1 MQPIAGAIGRY
12 YQVGCARKGGPVADD
27 DAREAVREAY
37 QAYYRRLVA
46 TLYGLTA
53 DYGEAQDLVQEAYA
67 RALARPK
74 TFLDVAD
81 PEAWLRTVAVNLART
96 RWRRRRLLD
105 TMIRTGRV
113 TPTPESVPGAN
124 PNRVLLVAAL
134 AKLSRPTRETIV
146 LHHIADMS
154 VHEVAEQLGIPVG
167 TVKARLSRGRALLA
181 ELLHE
186 AAPTAAVPVSGE
198 PAIPSVRPAAD
209 DTPSVR
215 RTGILPARPPRR
227 SAAAA
232 GSMAGDPILA
242 GQVVTPPNVSVP
254 GGPNAT
260 GTDGPVT
267 VAPQPRAADMI
278 GANDDT
284 DGLDRL
290 LEVPPTVADTEL
302 GGTELGVEGLV
313 PVRGRRR

>member
-1 MQPIAGAIGRY
+1 M
-12 YQVGCARKGGPVADD
+12 ADD
-27 DAREAVREAY
+27 EAREAIREAY

-46 TLYGLTA
+46 TLYGLTS
-53 DYGEAQDLVQEAYA
+53 DYAEAQDLVQEAYA
-67 RALARPK
+67 RALARPA

-186 AAPTAAVPVSGE
+186 AAPAAAVPVSGTS
-198 PAIPSVRPAAD
+198 AIPSVRSAAD
-209 DTPSVR
+209 DTTPIR
-215 RTGILPARPPRR
+215 RTGILPARPAGRP
-227 SAAAA
+227 AVAA
-232 GSMAGDPILA
+232 GSMATDSTLA
-242 GQVVTPPNVSVP
+242 APAVP
-254 GGPNAT
+254 GP
-260 GTDGPVT
+260 P
-267 VAPQPRAADMI
+267 PQPSVVGEI
-278 GANDDT
+278 GPDHQS

-290 LEVPPTVADTEL
+290 LEVQQSMPDSTLPDTTLPDTEL
-302 GGTELGVEGLV
+302 GADGLV